1 MFEDGAHGEF
11 GAREHHQQKRDV
23 SHTFYNVRLLL
34 KPPLLMTINIKG
46 LDPPNSHLF
55 FTPQKKNK
63 MKPFLVIETVTQI
76 TTQSSMFCGVLYD
89 FVEDIIIV
97 YDGLVFPSG

>member
-55 FTPQKKNK
+55 FTPQKKKQNETISCNRNRD
-63 MKPFLVIETVTQI
+63 PNHYSIFDVLWCLV
-76 TTQSSMFCGVLYD
+76 
-89 FVEDIIIV
+89 
-97 YDGLVFPSG
+97 

>member
-1 MFEDGAHGEF
+1 
-11 GAREHHQQKRDV
+11 
-23 SHTFYNVRLLL
+23 
-34 KPPLLMTINIKG
+34 
-46 LDPPNSHLF
+46 
-55 FTPQKKNK
+55 